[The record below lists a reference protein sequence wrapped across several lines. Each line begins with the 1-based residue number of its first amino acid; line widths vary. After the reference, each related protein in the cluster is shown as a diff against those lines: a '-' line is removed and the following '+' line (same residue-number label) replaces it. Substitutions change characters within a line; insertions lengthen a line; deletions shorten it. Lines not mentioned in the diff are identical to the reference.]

1 MATDAGLVLFPKFT
15 TLVSTGSNETSF
27 TTTPID
33 VSQFGSAQFQFW
45 RGAIQTSSVGTFK
58 IYLEESLDGDTWSSP
73 PGGAGGYDPGENAS
87 KNFSYSFRFRWFRV
101 RVDFQGDFVT
111 CWAEG
116 LLR

>member
-1 MATDAGLVLFPKFT
+1 MSADAGLILFPKFT
-15 TLVSTGSNETSF
+15 SFVGTAANQTSF

-45 RGAIQTSSVGTFK
+45 RGPIQGSPPLFK
-58 IYLEESLDGDTWSSP
+58 VYLEESLDGDSWSTP
-73 PGGAGGYDPGENAS
+73 PGGTGGYDPGENAS
-87 KNFSYSFRFRWFRV
+87 KMFSYAFRFRWFRV
-101 RVDFQGDFVT
+101 RVEFKGEFVT